1 MILLNVGKTVGSLN
15 KRVEHM
21 GAMRLLPVRAADR
34 LLRRVG
40 WSLQLTFGGATGQAK
55 HCHKN
60 QTEYDTQSFIHLL
73 FLFLCI

>member
-1 MILLNVGKTVGSLN
+1 
-15 KRVEHM
+15 M
-21 GAMRLLPVRAADR
+21 GAMRLLSVRTDSR
-34 LLRRVG
+34 LFWRVG
-40 WSLQLTFGGATGQAK
+40 WSLQLAFGGTTGQAK